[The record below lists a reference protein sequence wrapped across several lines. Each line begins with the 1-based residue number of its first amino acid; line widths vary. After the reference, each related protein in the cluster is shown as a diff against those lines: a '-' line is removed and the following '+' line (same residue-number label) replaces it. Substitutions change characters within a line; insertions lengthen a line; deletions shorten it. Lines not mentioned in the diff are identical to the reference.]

1 MGIPVWHSGNKSS
14 SIHEDAGSIPGL
26 SGLRIWHS
34 CDARCRHGTDPALL
48 WLWFRPVA
56 AALIR
61 PLAWELPH
69 AVPGALKKNKSINQY
84 HFYVS

>member
-1 MGIPVWHSGNKSS
+1 MVTNPLVSMRMQVQSLAS
-14 SIHEDAGSIPGL
+14 L

-34 CDARCRHGTDPALL
+34 CDARCRHATDPALL